1 MKIITNNEIEVVRS
15 RRQKMSDACGCGGYS
30 SLDGD
35 DSSKVRE
42 FQVWASMNKGARL
55 SADGVYGPL
64 SKAAYSKWGEE
75 WEKTQT
81 KPSKTA
87 VPDGTV
93 TVKPGQTVSV
103 YNVKSEPIKT
113 VSAGEWVG
121 TYFGERDK
129 DSVYVNTTN
138 GKGWVWKSGV
148 NITSPKQKSS
158 GPSPTP
164 SLFKTSEKTKPNSGN
179 ESLITPTSAPEKK
192 TLIQKWGSL
201 KMPVK
206 IGIIASGAIAMG
218 IIIWAFLPG
227 KKKK

>member
-1 MKIITNNEIEVVRS
+1 MKVITNNEIEVVRK
-15 RRQKMSDACGCGGYS
+15 RRQKMSGACGCNGYS

-64 SKAAYSKWGEE
+64 TKSAYSKWGEE
-75 WEKTQT
+75 WERTQT
-81 KPSKTA
+81 KPNTA
-87 VPDGTV
+87 VTPNGTV
-93 TVKPGQTVSV
+93 TAKSGQTVSV

-113 VSAGEWVG
+113 INSGEWVG
-121 TYFGERDK
+121 TYFGDRDK

-148 NITSPKQKSS
+148 NISSLKQKPA

-164 SLFKTSEKTKPNSGN
+164 SLFKTPEKTKTTSVN
-179 ESLITPTSAPEKK
+179 ESAITPTSAPEKK
-192 TLIQKWGSL
+192 TLAQKWGNL
-201 KMPVK
+201 KTPIKV
-206 IGIIASGAIAMG
+206 GIITFGAV
-218 IIIWAFLPG
+218 IIGGLIWAFLPG